1 MYIRQTKIKNSKQG
15 LPYYTYRLVES
26 VRDGQKI
33 NQRTLLNL
41 GKNFAV
47 DKEHWPALTARIEQP
62 LHAPNE
68 QQASLFDLKQPLDE
82 SLEATAQRYTA
93 LILHKQSQPI
103 SPRHR
108 RLPKRD
114 F

>member
-26 VRDGQKI
+26 VRDGKKV

-47 DKEHWPALTARIEQP
+47 DKEHWPALTARIEQL

-68 QQASLFDLKQPLDE
+68 QQASLFDLEQPLDE
-82 SLEATAQRYTA
+82 SLEVAYSHEDDHSFSPK
-93 LILHKQSQPI
+93 LITCSHPC
-103 SPRHR
+103 
-108 RLPKRD
+108 
-114 F
+114 